1 MKNLFSV
8 FIAFIISSSLMAQA
22 PNKISYQA
30 VVRDAG
36 NNLITNQTVGVR
48 LSVLKGTMFGAET
61 YVETHN
67 VLTNNNG
74 LISLELG
81 MGTISFGIFENIDWS
96 DGPYFIRTEIDPT
109 GSINYSISGT
119 SQLIS
124 VPFAL
129 HANTVDSI
137 IGGVSARESD
147 PIFISSIAQGISA
160 SDTANWNAHTIDTDT
175 QLDST
180 GISGLGY
187 VAGAHTIDTDT
198 QLDSTGIAGV
208 GYVAGAHTIDT
219 DTQLDSTGISG
230 LGYVAGAHTIDTDTQ
245 LDSIGISGLGY
256 VAGAHTIDTDTQLD
270 STGISGLGYVA
281 GAHTIDTDTQLDS
294 MGISGLGYVAGAHTI
309 DTDTQLDSIGISGL
323 GYVAGAHTI
332 NTDTQLDSAGI
343 SGLGY
348 VAGAHTIDTDTQLD
362 SIGISGL
369 GYVAGAHTIN
379 TDTQLDSS
387 QIANLGFVAG
397 AITTEIDGSI
407 SNELQVL
414 SINNGTI
421 TLSNSGGGIQL
432 PDSSVSNEIQML
444 SLSNDTIY
452 LSDGGFIKLP
462 TSGGINSSNT
472 PVNGNLLTFDGT
484 NWVSKNIVTGNTGS
498 ATAVNNM
505 MPYITLSYCFCLN
518 GIYPSRNSQNPFIAE
533 IMTFSGNFAPRD
545 WTFCDGQLLAINS
558 YPAAYSLVGT
568 IYGGNGI
575 TTFGIPDLRG
585 RVGIHEGQGS
595 GLTNRTLGSKG
606 GTQTNT
612 LIISNLP
619 VHNHTII
626 IQ

>member
-219 DTQLDSTGISG
+219 DTQLDST
-230 LGYVAGAHTIDTDTQ
+230 
-245 LDSIGISGLGY
+245 
-256 VAGAHTIDTDTQLD
+256 
-270 STGISGLGYVA
+270 
-281 GAHTIDTDTQLDS
+281 
-294 MGISGLGYVAGAHTI
+294 GISGLGYVAGAHTI